1 MKVISFNNEI
11 VGYNQLI
18 VTMFYVVR
26 QFLLYHKTRNV
37 LFYHNALKA
46 SMKIAKI
53 VEIDGLKDEKERNV
67 LDLFNNEVSKHG
79 SNKNETYDE
88 YWRDYFNR

>member
-1 MKVISFNNEI
+1 MEIINFNDEIS
-11 VGYNQLI
+11 GPAHLSAALI
-18 VTMFYVVR
+18 RVTR

-37 LFYHNALKA
+37 LFYDNALVAARKV
-46 SMKIAKI
+46 SEVIRI
-53 VEIDGLKDEKERNV
+53 EGVIDDKDKV
-67 LDLFNNEVSKHG
+67 QLDLFTNEVGKRG